1 MATIRERRD
10 DQHPDFPS
18 PHNQTLQ
25 ASETLRS
32 VEASALPTGGAAKKE
47 EQLSTFWRIFGGTLL
62 SIAALVCITLYQQLS
77 SSISEVRS
85 DINRLNE
92 SHAALVKNDDLNT
105 RLTSLWGGIKDLQAA
120 TGKVSSLSE
129 KFAALEQ
136 QVKAAEDERKELL
149 RQVQQLRER
158 QAALEARA
166 SRDKK

>member
-1 MATIRERRD
+1 
-10 DQHPDFPS
+10 
-18 PHNQTLQ
+18 
-25 ASETLRS
+25 
-32 VEASALPTGGAAKKE
+32 
-47 EQLSTFWRIFGGTLL
+47 
-62 SIAALVCITLYQQLS
+62 LYQQLS

-129 KFAALEQ
+129 KLAALEQ